1 MALATELKN
10 YSKNIFVQR
19 LGLVSISKI
28 IVMLSSILLLPILTK
43 TLPTSEYAIWVQILV
58 FLGMLL
64 PIAELGLTTAMLR
77 FFPGENDKEELRD
90 KFHTIF
96 IFILTTSILVSLL
109 PLLSSQQVSNY
120 LFGGRVE
127 VVYFIPLIFPIV
139 VLNNLCMSYFRARQ
153 QIKKLSTFTVL
164 QSILVMGLVALSI
177 LSNPTIFQALSAY
190 GIAQIIM
197 FWMMFA
203 IIIKEIGIS
212 IPTLKWLKQYLVFG
226 LPVLPQTIATWAIV
240 GSDKFLIG
248 LFIGITYV
256 GYYAPAY
263 GLGSSVMLFMAPLG
277 TLLPSALSE
286 LHDTGRE
293 LEMWKRVQHSLYA
306 FLALSIPTGIV
317 ISIFAKNIL
326 ELLTTPEI
334 AVNSYKIVPI
344 IALASIIYGG
354 QAIISNVLIVKKK
367 MMVLTWITIISAIV
381 CVGINLILIPKFG
394 LLGAATA
401 LYITYLIQ
409 FGLTTQQ
416 AFKTYRNRKQVQS

>member
-1 MALATELKN
+1 MNFDTKN
-10 YSKNIFVQR
+10 LFIQR

-28 IVMLSSILLLPILTK
+28 IVMLSSIILLPILTK
-43 TLPTSEYAIWVQILV
+43 TLPISEYAIWVQILV

-64 PIAELGLTTAMLR
+64 PISELGLTTAMLR
-77 FFPGENDKEELRD
+77 FFPAEHNKEELRD

-96 IFILTTSILVSLL
+96 IFILTSSVLLSLL
-109 PLLSSQQVSNY
+109 PLLASQQVSNY
-120 LFGGRVE
+120 LFGGRIE
-127 VVYFIPLIFPIV
+127 AVYFIPLIFPII

-153 QIKKLSTFTVL
+153 QIKKLSIFTVL
-164 QSILVMGLVALSI
+164 QSILIMGLVGLAV

-190 GIAQIIM
+190 GLAQIIM
-197 FWMMFA
+197 FWMMVVL
-203 IIIKEIGIS
+203 IIKEIGIS
-212 IPTLKWLKQYLVFG
+212 IPTMKCLKEYLVFG
-226 LPVLPQTIATWAIV
+226 LPALPQTIATWAIV

-306 FLALSIPTGIV
+306 FLVLSIPAGIV
-317 ISIFAKNIL
+317 VSIFARNIL
-326 ELLTTPEI
+326 ELLTTTEI
-334 AVNSYKIVPI
+334 AINSYKIVPI

-367 MMVLTWITIISAIV
+367 MMVLTWITGISAIV

-401 LYITYLIQ
+401 LYITYLLQ
-409 FGLTTQQ
+409 FGLTSQQ
-416 AFKTYRNRKQVQS
+416 AFRTYRDWRASI